1 MKQRENIFT
10 DEELIEEY
18 NKNKHLGKLAHHF
31 KVPVIQIWRK
41 CQKLGLAFKTG
52 GKTEKLPLNEILE
65 GFHGYYPT
73 NKLRKRII
81 KENIL
86 PYKCN
91 NCGIDKWNGS
101 DIVLQLD
108 HINGES
114 TDHRLE
120 NLQLL
125 CPNCH
130 SQTDTWCGKNKG

>member
-1 MKQRENIFT
+1 MKQRHNNFT
-10 DEELIEEY
+10 DEELIEAY
-18 NKNKHLGKLAHHF
+18 NELKHLGKIAHKF
-31 KVPVIQIWRK
+31 KVPHIQIWRK
-41 CQKLGLAFKTG
+41 CQKLNLHFKNG
-52 GKTEKLPLNEILE
+52 GNNEKINLNEILE

-81 KENIL
+81 KEKIL
-86 PYKCN
+86 PYECAK
-91 NCGIDKWNGS
+91 CGIHKWNGC

-120 NLQLL
+120 NLRLL